1 MTNNRSPLEIKPD
14 QEFQD
19 AMRQEIALHWAI
31 VWKAMPDVIE
41 GNDIEA
47 VHKVRVASRRLR
59 AAMDVATD
67 CFPRKWYQPLHKTAK
82 GITRALGE
90 VRDRDVILQALSR
103 QRETSTGDERKAID
117 FLIEHI
123 EHDRKRARKAMLR
136 FLRQLDKTEIRKQT
150 KHRFP
155 VMEVQP

>member
-1 MTNNRSPLEIKPD
+1 M
-14 QEFQD
+14 
-19 AMRQEIALHWAI
+19 H
-31 VWKAMPDVIE
+31 V
-41 GNDIEA
+41 
-47 VHKVRVASRRLR
+47 
-59 AAMDVATD
+59 
-67 CFPRKWYQPLHKTAK
+67 C
-82 GITRALGE
+82 LGE

-150 KHRFP
+150 KRRFP